1 MSPAS
6 LSALRYSDAAPPDCA
21 LAKPKGASTPF
32 GKLLRTR
39 NICTKSFLPLRL
51 LRVTERALPTTE
63 KHAAEKLSSVAT
75 SGDVADIV
83 ETLLYL
89 YTESRRVTK
98 TLARAKDLTGPQLSV
113 LKGLEQIGV
122 LSLSALSEQIHA
134 RNSTVTGIIDR
145 MEQNGLVRRE
155 RSSEDRRVIQIRLTR
170 KGLAIARETP
180 LEPMTLLVS
189 ALASLGEDDTKAL
202 LRILRKVAKEVRIG
216 VERAEQE
223 QA

>member
-1 MSPAS
+1 
-6 LSALRYSDAAPPDCA
+6 
-21 LAKPKGASTPF
+21 
-32 GKLLRTR
+32 
-39 NICTKSFLPLRL
+39 
-51 LRVTERALPTTE
+51 VTERASPTTE
-63 KHAAEKLSSVAT
+63 KPSAEKSSSVAT
-75 SGDVADIV
+75 NGDVADIV

-202 LRILRKVAKEVRIG
+202 LRILRRVAKEVRIG